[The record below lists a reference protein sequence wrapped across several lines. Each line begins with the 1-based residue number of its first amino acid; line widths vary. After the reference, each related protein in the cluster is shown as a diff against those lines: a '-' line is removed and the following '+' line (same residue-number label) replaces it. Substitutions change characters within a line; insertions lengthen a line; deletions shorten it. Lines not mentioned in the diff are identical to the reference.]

1 MMSKTVADHS
11 RWRLSAEL
19 ATALLTQWLLS
30 RKKYYIDTLFFGLKI
45 STPSSFHI
53 VCKVAAHCLLSAN
66 KLNSL
71 KPLQRNLISLLSGDF
86 IMSLTA
92 RNPFYLVNEFQ
103 RDLNRA
109 LNTRLFSTAKNQNSP
124 AANSRNNVDWSPN
137 VDIHENADGYHLS
150 VDLPGVK
157 SEQID
162 VTADKGVLSIRGS
175 RESLHEDKEQRRS
188 ERFYGSFLR
197 EFSMPDNADLD
208 RIEAKSNQGVLEIF
222 VPKVAKAEPKRI
234 TVQ

>member
-1 MMSKTVADHS
+1 
-11 RWRLSAEL
+11 
-19 ATALLTQWLLS
+19 
-30 RKKYYIDTLFFGLKI
+30 
-45 STPSSFHI
+45 
-53 VCKVAAHCLLSAN
+53 
-66 KLNSL
+66 
-71 KPLQRNLISLLSGDF
+71 
-86 IMSLTA
+86 MSLIT
-92 RNPFYLVNEFQ
+92 RNPFYLINEIQ
-103 RDLNRA
+103 RDLNRVFDA
-109 LNTRLFSTAKNQNSP
+109 RLFPATGNQNLLP
-124 AANSRNNVDWSPN
+124 GNGLNNIDWSPT

-175 RESLHEDKEQRRS
+175 RESVHEDKEQRRS
-188 ERFYGSFLR
+188 ERFYGAFLR

-222 VPKVAKAEPKRI
+222 VPKIAKVEPKRI